1 MSNVQYTRLT
11 QLERFDLDKQ
21 IEKVSDEVPLTEPEI
36 KVLVAKAKEVLAKE
50 DNVQPVSAPVTI
62 CGDVH
67 GQFHDLLQLFTIGGK
82 CPDTNYL
89 FMGDYVDRGYHSIE
103 TLCLLLLLKIRYPT
117 RIYLT
122 RGNHESTEI
131 TQLYG
136 FYDECVQKF
145 GNANVWKMF
154 TELFNYLPISAIVN
168 NKIFCLHGGLSP
180 DIETIDEIRKIDRR
194 RDVPSSGAMCDL
206 LWSDPEER
214 LGWGVSPRGAGY
226 IFGSDISKKFT
237 QRNNLMM
244 VNRAHQLV
252 MKGYNWS
259 HEKLV
264 CTLFS
269 APNYCY
275 RCGNQAGIMEVD
287 ENMKFNI
294 QQFDPNPIKRGKL
307 EISKRAPDYF
317 L

>member
-1 MSNVQYTRLT
+1 MSNVQYSKLS
-11 QLERFDLDKQ
+11 QMERFDLDKQ
-21 IEKVSDEVPLTEPEI
+21 IEKCIDEAVLTENEI
-36 KVLVAKAKEVLAKE
+36 KALCSKAKEILVKE
-50 DNVQPVSAPVTI
+50 DNVQPVSSPVTI

-67 GQFHDLLQLFTIGGK
+67 GQFHDLLELFKIGGK

-103 TLCLLLLLKIRYPT
+103 TLSLLLLLKIRYPT

-145 GNANVWKMF
+145 GNPNVWKLF
-154 TELFNYLPISAIVN
+154 TDLFNYLPISAIVD

-180 DIETIDEIRKIDRR
+180 DIETIDEIRKLDRR
-194 RDVPSSGAMCDL
+194 RDVPSNGAMCDL

-214 LGWGVSPRGAGY
+214 TGWGVSPRGAGY
-226 IFGSDISKKFT
+226 IFGSDISQKFT
-237 QRNNLMM
+237 QKNNLMM
-244 VNRAHQLV
+244 INRAHQLV
-252 MKGYNWS
+252 TKGYNWS

-287 ENMKFNI
+287 ENLQYNI
-294 QQFDPNPIKRGKL
+294 QQFGPNPIKRGKL

>member
-67 GQFHDLLQLFTIGGK
+67 GQFHDLLELFTIGGK

-168 NKIFCLHGGLSP
+168 NKIFCHHGGLSP

>member
-1 MSNVQYTRLT
+1 MSNVQYTKLS
-11 QLERFDLDKQ
+11 QMERFDLDKQ
-21 IEKVSDEVPLTEPEI
+21 IEKCIDETLLTESEI
-36 KVLVAKAKEVLAKE
+36 KALVSKAKEILVKE
-50 DNVQPVSAPVTI
+50 DNVQPVSSPVTI

-67 GQFHDLLQLFTIGGK
+67 GQFHDLLELFKIGGK

-103 TLCLLLLLKIRYPT
+103 TLSLLLLLKIRYPT

-122 RGNHESTEI
+122 RGTHESTEI

-145 GNANVWKMF
+145 GNPNVWKLF
-154 TELFNYLPISAIVN
+154 TDLFNYLPISAIVD

-180 DIETIDEIRKIDRR
+180 DIETIDEIRKLDRR
-194 RDVPSSGAMCDL
+194 RDVPSNGAMCDL

-214 LGWGVSPRGAGY
+214 TGWGVSPRGAGY
-226 IFGSDISKKFT
+226 IFGSDISQKFT
-237 QRNNLMM
+237 QKNNLMM
-244 VNRAHQLV
+244 INRAHQLV
-252 MKGYNWS
+252 TKGYNWS

-287 ENMKFNI
+287 ENLQYNI
-294 QQFDPNPIKRGKL
+294 QQFGPNPIKRGKL

>member
-1 MSNVQYTRLT
+1 MSTANYTKLS
-11 QLERFDLDKQ
+11 QIDRFDLDKQ
-21 IEKVSDEVPLTEPEI
+21 IEKCSDEVLLTEPEI
-36 KVLVAKAKEVLAKE
+36 KILVSKAKEVLSKE
-50 DNVQPVSAPVTI
+50 DNVQAVSAPVTI

-67 GQFHDLLQLFTIGGK
+67 GQFHDLLELSKIGGN

-154 TELFNYLPISAIVN
+154 TELFNYLPISAIVE

-180 DIETIDEIRKIDRR
+180 DIETIDEIRRLDRR

-214 LGWGVSPRGAGY
+214 MGWGVSPRGAGY

-287 ENMKFNI
+287 ENLKYNI

>member
-1 MSNVQYTRLT
+1 M
-11 QLERFDLDKQ
+11 ERFDLDKQ
-21 IEKVSDEVPLTEPEI
+21 IEKCIDEALLTENEI
-36 KVLVAKAKEVLAKE
+36 KTLVSKAKEILVKE
-50 DNVQPVSAPVTI
+50 DNVQPVSSPVTI

-67 GQFHDLLQLFTIGGK
+67 GQFHDLLELFKIGGK

-103 TLCLLLLLKIRYPT
+103 TLSLLLLLKIRYPT

-145 GNANVWKMF
+145 GNPNVWKLF
-154 TELFNYLPISAIVN
+154 TDLFNYLPISAIVD

-180 DIETIDEIRKIDRR
+180 DIETIDEIRKLDRR
-194 RDVPSSGAMCDL
+194 RDVPSNGAMCDL

-214 LGWGVSPRGAGY
+214 TGWGVSPRGAGY
-226 IFGSDISKKFT
+226 IFGSDISQKFT
-237 QRNNLMM
+237 QKNNLMM
-244 VNRAHQLV
+244 INRAHQLV
-252 MKGYNWS
+252 TKGYNWS

-287 ENMKFNI
+287 ENLQYNI
-294 QQFDPNPIKRGKL
+294 QQFGPNPIKRGKL

>member
-11 QLERFDLDKQ
+11 QLEHFDLDRQ

-50 DNVQPVSAPVTI
+50 DNVQSVAAPVTI

-67 GQFHDLLQLFTIGGK
+67 GQFHDLLELFTIGGK

-103 TLCLLLLLKIRYPT
+103 TLSLLLLLKIRYPT

-214 LGWGVSPRGAGY
+214 VGWGVSPRGAGY

>member
-1 MSNVQYTRLT
+1 M
-11 QLERFDLDKQ
+11 ERFDLDKQ
-21 IEKVSDEVPLTEPEI
+21 IEKCIDETLLTESEI
-36 KVLVAKAKEVLAKE
+36 KALVSKAKEILVKE
-50 DNVQPVSAPVTI
+50 DNVQPVSSPVTI

-67 GQFHDLLQLFTIGGK
+67 GQFHDLLELFKIGGK

-103 TLCLLLLLKIRYPT
+103 TLSLLLLLKIRYPT

-145 GNANVWKMF
+145 GNPNVWKLF
-154 TELFNYLPISAIVN
+154 TDLFNYLPISAIVD

-180 DIETIDEIRKIDRR
+180 DIETIDEIRKLDRR
-194 RDVPSSGAMCDL
+194 RDVPSNGAMCDL

-214 LGWGVSPRGAGY
+214 TGWGVSPRGAGY
-226 IFGSDISKKFT
+226 IFGSDISQKFT
-237 QRNNLMM
+237 QKNNLMM
-244 VNRAHQLV
+244 INRAHQLV
-252 MKGYNWS
+252 TKGYNWS

-287 ENMKFNI
+287 ENLQYNI
-294 QQFDPNPIKRGKL
+294 QQFGPNPIKRGKL

>member
-67 GQFHDLLQLFTIGGK
+67 GQFHDLLELFTIGGK

-154 TELFNYLPISAIVN
+154 TGLFNYLPISASVN